1 MSEHQVTPRIVVVM
15 GVSGSGKSSAAEWL
29 HDRFGWVFQEGDSL
43 HPEENV
49 AKMSAGIPLTDADRA
64 PWLAA
69 CAAWIKALHDTRQPG
84 ILTCSALKRSYRQTL
99 SQGFDDVVFLYLKVP
114 EAQLKERLARRTHH
128 YMPSSLLPTQLSTL
142 EAPGPGERVIEVVA
156 AETIDAT
163 MQGVLDRL

>member
-1 MSEHQVTPRIVVVM
+1 MSEHQPTPRIVVVM
-15 GVSGSGKSSAAEWL
+15 GVSGSGKSTAAEWL
-29 HDRFGWVFQEGDSL
+29 HDRLGWVFQEGDAL

-69 CAAWIKALHDTRQPG
+69 CAAWIKALHDAHKPG

-99 SQGFDDVVFLYLKVP
+99 SQGFEDVVFLYLKVP
-114 EAQLKERLARRTHH
+114 EAVLKDRLERRTHH

-142 EAPGPGERVIEVVA
+142 EAPGPDERVIEVTVSD
-156 AETIDAT
+156 TLDAG
-163 MQGVLDRL
+163 MQTVLARL